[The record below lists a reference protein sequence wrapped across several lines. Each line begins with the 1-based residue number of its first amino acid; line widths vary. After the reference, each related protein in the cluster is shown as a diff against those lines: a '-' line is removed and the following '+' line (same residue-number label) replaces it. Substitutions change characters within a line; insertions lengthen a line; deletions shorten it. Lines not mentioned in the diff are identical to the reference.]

1 MMDAVAVAENFNN
14 AAAAVASAASAA
26 AVLGHQPHSAAA
38 GSNHSQQQSSPGGNS
53 HSQTALANKNPFAIQ
68 ELLGLGSNNDH
79 QVGSTV
85 AIALIS
91 CWLCQN

>member
-26 AVLGHQPHSAAA
+26 AVLGHQPHSAAS
-38 GSNHSQQQSSPGGNS
+38 GNHSQQQSSPGGNS

-79 QVGSTV
+79 QVGSRV
-85 AIALIS
+85 QS
-91 CWLCQN
+91 R